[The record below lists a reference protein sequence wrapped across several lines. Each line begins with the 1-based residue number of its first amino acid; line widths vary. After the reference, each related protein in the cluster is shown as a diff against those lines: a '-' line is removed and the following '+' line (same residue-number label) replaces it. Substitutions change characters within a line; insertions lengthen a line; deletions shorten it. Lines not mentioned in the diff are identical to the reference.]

1 MGNPQMALVLLA
13 CCHVNIVMLSNP
25 PNAPAVK
32 KASFY
37 TCINVCLLNIVQLA
51 HFQTVPLRY
60 VKIARLDVLLAVI
73 PRVWSVSLVQKDL
86 LSTNLSA

>member
-13 CCHVNIVMLSNP
+13 CRHVNIVMLSNP

-32 KASFY
+32 KANFY

-51 HFQTVPLRY
+51 RFQTVPL
-60 VKIARLDVLLAVI
+60 
-73 PRVWSVSLVQKDL
+73 
-86 LSTNLSA
+86 